1 MVQTSTIV
9 AATVGTIATGFI
21 GKQSSN
27 YTLEALLTF
36 IDHSICCLL
45 RSQAKDGSKFQ
56 KAIEEGIE
64 TTSTSCKGGSRSLY
78 H

>member
-1 MVQTSTIV
+1 MVQTSTII

-21 GKQSSN
+21 GKQPSK
-27 YTLEALLTF
+27 YTFEELLTL

-45 RSQAKDGSKFQ
+45 RSQAKDGSRFQ

-64 TTSTSCKGGSRSLY
+64 TTSTSCEGRSGSSY